1 MDAST
6 MQALMAGAQ
15 QQADPRMMQAM
26 QQGQQARLAPQATP
40 DQIAQAMAMQRMGAQ
55 GPANIDP
62 RLAAAAQQRAAM
74 MMDASMQGQQGQQQA
89 ATAQGLMKRDLPAM
103 TPEMQARLAAI
114 LAARQR

>member
-74 MMDASMQGQQGQQQA
+74 MQGQQGPQSQMQGQQQA
-89 ATAQGLMKRDLPAM
+89 APAMNM

-114 LAARQR
+114 LAARPR